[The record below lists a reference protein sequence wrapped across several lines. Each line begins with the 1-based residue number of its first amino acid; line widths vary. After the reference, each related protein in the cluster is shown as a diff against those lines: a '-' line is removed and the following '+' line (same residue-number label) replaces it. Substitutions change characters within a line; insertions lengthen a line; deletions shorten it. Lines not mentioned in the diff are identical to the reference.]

1 MFLFFGDDYIIVYL
15 TFFMVLSVA
24 FVNGWTDAPNSVAAC
39 VSTGILPVR
48 KALIISAVA
57 DFLGSLTVGLFS
69 GKVSEK
75 IINLSSHGIGREA
88 YLLSVFSIMLSV
100 VIFAVFSRFFGLPTS
115 ESHAILAGI
124 FGTSLFINKGFVN
137 IDIDGWVGVCKGLLI
152 SVLTGYIFSIV
163 FMKLL
168 LHFLQ
173 KYKLNFSFKNI
184 QIISGILTSFFHGAQ
199 DSQKFVAI
207 ALSIL
212 NENKTENSEF
222 KITFLVAV
230 IISIGILT
238 SGDKIIKTLGNDLVK
253 LNDLQGLSADV
264 SGILCILI
272 FTLLGY
278 PLSTTHVKTSAII
291 GAGSINGKINK
302 KTASE
307 LIVSWVVT
315 FPVCALLSYIFA
327 RILIK

>member
-57 DFLGSLTVGLFS
+57 DFLGSITVGLFS

-75 IINLSSHGIGREA
+75 IINLSLCGIDREA
-88 YLLSVFSIMLSV
+88 YLISVFSVMLSV
-100 VIFAVFSRFFGLPTS
+100 VIFAVLSRFFGLPTS

-124 FGTSLFINKGFVN
+124 FGTSLFLNKGFVN
-137 IDIDGWVGVCKGLLI
+137 IDVNEWLNVCGGLLI
-152 SVLTGYIFSIV
+152 SVLTGYAFS
-163 FMKLL
+163 FLFLKFLLFCSENNKLK
-168 LHFLQ
+168 FR
-173 KYKLNFSFKNI
+173 FKNI
-184 QIISGILTSFFHGAQ
+184 QIISGFLTSFLHGAQ

-207 ALSIL
+207 VLSIL

-253 LNDLQGLSADV
+253 LNDLQGLSADI

-291 GAGSINGKINK
+291 GAGSVNGKINK

-307 LIVSWVVT
+307 LIISWVLT
-315 FPVCALLSYIFA
+315 FPVCAMLSYVLTW
-327 RILIK
+327 ILTK